1 MDKNFEISE
10 NIRKGKIDIN
20 NQELFFSSLIK
31 GLLLELNKDI
41 SIRNIPVPH
50 FIVHTG
56 SPALYLEN
64 KGHDFSKEPLEVSNE
79 NYIYQTI
86 PNCIVS
92 PGGISIDSGQLT
104 NPYSLGQLQ
113 YESDQIY
120 SFTGEF
126 RRLPVKLSVELKYR
140 TDSFRDS
147 LELIQQILTKLMFI
161 RTYNIT
167 YMGQSIQCS
176 YKIPEDF
183 NSEYLTDISGDMTDS
198 TVRNMSLSIE
208 VESSLPVYYEET
220 IMPSA
225 KYISS
230 YKLNIHTNEID

>member
-1 MDKNFEISE
+1 MDEKLKISE
-10 NIRKGKIDIN
+10 DIRGGKIDIN
-20 NQELFFSSLIK
+20 NQELFFSFLIK

-92 PGGISIDSGQLT
+92 PGGISIDPNQLT

-113 YESDQIY
+113 YEDDQIY

-183 NSEYLTDISGDMTDS
+183 NSEYLTDISGDTTDGN
-198 TVRNMSLSIE
+198 TKNMSLSIE
-208 VESSLPVYYEET
+208 VESSLPIYNEKT
-220 IMPSA
+220 IMPSD
-225 KYISS
+225 KYIHS
-230 YKLNIHTNEID
+230 YKLNML